1 MAMTNTAHSVQNRI
15 ESILANWGTGSSGL
29 PDEAAWSALAQCAQD
44 QPVTLVNFFKMRD
57 NASYPTGTATVEDDI
72 SGQEAFQR
80 YAGVSIPSVEQAG
93 GKFLMVAP
101 FARTFIGSAEDWD
114 LVAIGSYPNPG
125 AFLSLFEMDAY
136 REAYIHRVA
145 ACRAQRV
152 SLCLG

>member
-1 MAMTNTAHSVQNRI
+1 MTNTARSIQNRI
-15 ESILANWGTGSSGL
+15 ESILANWGTSSNGL
-29 PDEAAWSALAQCAQD
+29 PDEATWDALAQCAKD

-57 NASYPTGTATVEDDI
+57 SASYPSGTAMVEDRI
-72 SGQEAFQR
+72 SGQDAFQR
-80 YAGVSIPSVEQAG
+80 YAAVSIPSVEQAG

-101 FARTFIGSAEDWD
+101 FACTFIGPTEDWD

-125 AFLSLFEMDAY
+125 TLLSLFEMDAY

-145 ACRAQRV
+145 ACRDQRV

>member
-1 MAMTNTAHSVQNRI
+1 MTITAHSVQNRI

-29 PDEAAWSALAQCAQD
+29 PDEVTWDAVAQCAMD

-57 NASYPTGTATVEDDI
+57 NASYPSGTAVVENGI
-72 SGQEAFQR
+72 SGQDAFQR
-80 YAGVSIPSVEQAG
+80 YAAVSIPSV
-93 GKFLMVAP
+93 
-101 FARTFIGSAEDWD
+101 GSAEDWD

-125 AFLSLFEMDAY
+125 ALLSLFEMDAY

-145 ACRAQRV
+145 ACRDQRV

>member
-1 MAMTNTAHSVQNRI
+1 MTNTARSVQNRI

-29 PDEAAWSALAQCAQD
+29 PVEATWSALAQCAKD

-57 NASYPTGTATVEDDI
+57 SAAYPKGMAMAEDDI
-72 SGQEAFQR
+72 SGQEAFQH
-80 YAGVSIPSVEQAG
+80 YAAVSIPSVEQVG

-114 LVAIGSYPNPG
+114 LVAIGSYPNPS
-125 AFLSLFEMDAY
+125 ALLSLFELDAY

-145 ACRAQRV
+145 ACRDQRV